1 MSEKSNKK
9 KTLQPSWKYYFWQYL
24 IGILTVPVLLG
35 IFVLANAI
43 RKKNKHFYLIGV
55 ETITAEDNNYS
66 QKFDLV
72 NLEDVKVE
80 QDWIQKKL
88 DVGLVRI
95 YKEGS
100 EMELHGIE
108 APHDFK
114 VMLLTV
120 SSNLKALQ
128 KKKSPKKKPAQKPSR
143 QTSKMNYLT
152 GLWQQGLLSDED
164 YHNERKH
171 FDTEE

>member
-1 MSEKSNKK
+1 MLEKSTKK

-24 IGILTVPVLLG
+24 FGILTVPVLLG

-43 RKKNKHFYLIGV
+43 RKKNKYVYLIGD
-55 ETITAEDNNYS
+55 ETITAEDDNYS

-80 QDWIQKKL
+80 QGWIHKKL

-114 VMLLTV
+114 EMLLKV
-120 SSNLKALQ
+120 SSNLKARQ
-128 KKKSPKKKPAQKPSR
+128 EKKPPKKKPAQKPSG

-164 YHNERKH
+164 YQSERKH
-171 FDTEE
+171 FETEG